1 MNTKPKLM
9 MMGAL
14 ALSAACASAP
24 APHDR
29 LANATTSVR
38 VAQEMG
44 ATHVP
49 NAELHL
55 RLAQEQL
62 DKGRKLM
69 DEEENEKADLML
81 KRATADAELAIAL
94 SHEATSRDAAIS
106 AEQKA
111 QQSSAN
117 VSPSMDNQAA
127 AR

>member
-14 ALSAACASAP
+14 ALSAACAGAP
-24 APHDR
+24 APTDR
-29 LANATTSVR
+29 LTTATTSVR
-38 VAQEMG
+38 VAQETG

-69 DEEENEKADLML
+69 DEGENEKADLML
-81 KRATADAELAIAL
+81 KRAHADAELAIAL
-94 SHEATSRDAAIS
+94 SHEAASRDSAIS

-117 VSPSMDNQAA
+117 VTPSMENQAA